1 MTASGRPGVAAHLG
15 IRLGEYD
22 ARIRTFI
29 PRYEEMLDAA
39 AAALRA
45 LRRGGPVI
53 VDLGTGSG
61 ALAARCRAVVPRA
74 RFVGIDSD
82 EGMLGLARSRLGA
95 HLTAVTG
102 DFLRTPLPP
111 CDAITASFA
120 LHHVRTRR
128 RKAALYARCHA
139 ALRPGGLL
147 INADCCTASH
157 PRLRSRDRAA
167 WQAHLERAYTRRRA
181 AAFLRAWASEDVYF
195 TLEEEIALLRSAGF
209 AVDVPWRRDSFAV
222 VVAAKQ
228 KDRPD
233 RATHAR

>member
-1 MTASGRPGVAAHLG
+1 MTAARPSGVAAHLG
-15 IRLGEYD
+15 IRLREYD

-29 PRYEEMLDAA
+29 PRYEDMLDAA

-45 LRRGGPVI
+45 LRRTDPLI

-61 ALAARCRAVVPRA
+61 ALAARCPR
-74 RFVGIDSD
+74 
-82 EGMLGLARSRLGA
+82 
-95 HLTAVTG
+95 
-102 DFLRTPLPP
+102 

-139 ALRPGGLL
+139 ALRSGGLL
-147 INADCCTASH
+147 VTADCCTASH
-157 PRLRSRDRAA
+157 PRLRSIDRAA
-167 WQAHLERAYTRRRA
+167 WQAHLERSYTRRRA
-181 AAFLRAWASEDVYF
+181 AAFLRAWADEDVYF

-222 VVAAKQ
+222 VVAAK
-228 KDRPD
+228 
-233 RATHAR
+233 